1 MMTTNSKL
9 WKSAKIH
16 AHDNNNYI
24 DDPEITIIAN
34 NIEQQSGEDIL
45 EIASEL
51 FYSVNHSVKVVA
63 AKNQE

>member
-1 MMTTNSKL
+1 MEREIQSNNRQEFF
-9 WKSAKIH
+9 H

-24 DDPEITIIAN
+24 DDPELTIIAN

-63 AKNQE
+63 A